1 MLLTDIVMAGK
12 DGSELARE
20 LIAEQPDLKV
30 IFMSGFAE
38 AKLLDR
44 EKLPRECVFLPKPFD
59 PDELGRLV
67 GELLNDRQ
75 SRGENMREACFG
87 T

>member
-44 EKLPRECVFLPKPFD
+44 EKLPSECVFLPKPFD

-67 GELLNDRQ
+67 GELLYDRR
-75 SRGENMREACFG
+75 SPAETMREARFG

>member
-1 MLLTDIVMAGK
+1 MAGK

-44 EKLPRECVFLPKPFD
+44 EKLPSECVFLPKPFD
-59 PDELGRLV
+59 PDELCRIV
-67 GELLNDRQ
+67 GELLNERQ
-75 SRGENMREACFG
+75 SRGENMWEARFG